1 MYIPIQNLQG
11 TWSAIKTEVLKLG
24 PAVGSG
30 LASVQK
36 FIGVGVSGKGTD
48 LGLWAEV
55 TVKTPQVQS
64 DISGVW
70 QLKPI
75 APGCCCTRA
84 TFGRQQH
91 AR

>member
-1 MYIPIQNLQG
+1 MANLSKLLQFHICVCMYVYIYIYKYIYIHMYIPIQNLQG

-48 LGLWAEV
+48 LGF
-55 TVKTPQVQS
+55 
-64 DISGVW
+64 G
-70 QLKPI
+70 LK
-75 APGCCCTRA
+75 
-84 TFGRQQH
+84 
-91 AR
+91 

>member
-48 LGLWAEV
+48 LGF
-55 TVKTPQVQS
+55 
-64 DISGVW
+64 G
-70 QLKPI
+70 LK
-75 APGCCCTRA
+75 
-84 TFGRQQH
+84 
-91 AR
+91 